1 MNIIN
6 ILFYMYVFCWIT
18 FIIGFFFIKTKLKSA
33 RKIEKYIWN
42 SRVDKFQKKPFS
54 YIVELYDKKNYFGI
68 VILVIVLNI
77 TIVILQ
83 SIIGFIL
90 ISPIIIALLGF
101 NAGALIAQANRRTMI
116 FSIFVLIF
124 ELGSFSI
131 SGGIGFYI
139 GIEWIFYKKPFFE
152 ILNQTIMAGYY
163 LIPVVC
169 LLLNGIFEG
178 MGIFFNI
185 EGVPGIKA
193 YKEKIYK

>member
-18 FIIGFFFIKTKLKSA
+18 FIVGFIFIKTKTNSA
-33 RKIEKYIWN
+33 KKLEKLIWN

-54 YIVELYDKKNYFGI
+54 YVVEWYDKKNYFGL
-68 VILVIVLNI
+68 VVLVIILNL
-77 TIVILQ
+77 TMVILQ

-90 ISPIIIALLGF
+90 ISPIVIAILGF
-101 NAGALIAQANRRTMI
+101 NAGALIAQADRKTMI
-116 FSIFVLIF
+116 FSLFVLIF

-139 GIEWIFYKKPFFE
+139 GAEWIFNKKPFFE
-152 ILNQTIMAGYY
+152 ILNQTIIEGYY
-163 LIPVVC
+163 LIPIVC
-169 LLLNGIFEG
+169 LILNGIFEA

-185 EGVPGIKA
+185 EGVPGTKA